1 MGDDFGVAFGDTRGD
16 PLGDFDFFFLSTDF
30 ILLES
35 SCFARSSALILMC
48 FSLSGE
54 SGTSV
59 AATVDSFL
67 GRVCVDTKGLKL
79 MSRYPAIASVYL
91 EICVTISLKVGLSS
105 GCLAQHFII
114 KE

>member
-1 MGDDFGVAFGDTRGD
+1 MGDDLGVAFGDTRGD
-16 PLGDFDFFFLSTDF
+16 PLGDFNFFLSLDLV
-30 ILLES
+30 LLES
-35 SCFARSSALILMC
+35 SCFARSSALILIS

-54 SGTSV
+54 SGTAV
-59 AATVDSFL
+59 AATVASLL
-67 GRVCVDTKGLKL
+67 GSECVDMKGLKL

-91 EICVTISLKVGLSS
+91 ETCLTISLKVGLSS